1 MSDPDKPGGP
11 QRSSR
16 PAAEAK
22 AEEAKKAQAMA
33 QEPTSPGPPPTAA
46 ERVAG
51 LEREAQSLSREE
63 HHHLHT
69 PLEQPAARAEPTSE
83 SEAYQSLSITLDNLR
98 ANSKAFITIRDDQRA
113 VWSEG
118 VGNGL
123 VGLRISST
131 KDPALLLR
139 NFLVN
144 AQEMYLQ
151 TYADCQEILVQV
163 YVRTPQPGL
172 RGRVDLPP
180 GASVTL
186 QSRNDRTS
194 LIGLSSFAVE
204 F

>member
-1 MSDPDKPGGP
+1 
-11 QRSSR
+11 
-16 PAAEAK
+16 
-22 AEEAKKAQAMA
+22 MA
-33 QEPTSPGPPPTAA
+33 QEPTSSGPPPTAA
-46 ERVAG
+46 ELVAG
-51 LEREAQSLSREE
+51 LERDAQSLSQEE
-63 HHHLHT
+63 HQHLHAA
-69 PLEQPAARAEPTSE
+69 PEPPAAEPISDRAELASE

-98 ANSKAFITIRDDQRA
+98 ANSKAFITIGDDQRA

-151 TYADCQEILVQV
+151 TYEDCQEILVQL
-163 YVRTPQPGL
+163 YVRTPQRGL